1 MKKFVPILALAL
13 LVTSCAPSQ
22 TESTPV
28 SNEEVPMSF
37 KLTSSAFA
45 EGQAIPVK
53 YSCKGSDMSP
63 PLEWG
68 EELPQGTKSLAL
80 IVDDPDAPMG
90 TWVHWVLW
98 NIPTTAH
105 GWPENTPTDPELV
118 NGAMQGK
125 TSAGGSGYHGP
136 CPPSGTHRYF
146 FKLYALNTKL
156 SLPAGADKD
165 ALFQAMDGHVLAQV
179 ELMGTFS
186 K

>member
-1 MKKFVPILALAL
+1 
-13 LVTSCAPSQ
+13 
-22 TESTPV
+22 
-28 SNEEVPMSF
+28 MSF